1 MEQSDSR
8 HVDASQFVSEECH
21 AHSNA
26 HQELKT
32 FKKCFDI
39 CLQFL
44 KMWQENVE
52 YTWEEGI

>member
-44 KMWQENVE
+44 KM
-52 YTWEEGI
+52 